1 MKLEIRLAAFSK
13 IDQINKLYED
23 LCDYLS
29 DNHNYPGWRKG
40 IYPTYQD
47 ALAGFKEQALYV
59 AVDAEKVVGSIVL
72 RHLPE
77 EGYKQVE
84 WLTENDYSKIY
95 VVYTLAVHPNY
106 LRCGVGEVLLDF
118 AERKA
123 KEEKCLSIRL
133 DVVKGNIP
141 AEKLYQK
148 CGFQYI
154 DTVSLGYEEYG
165 LPWYDLYEKKLL
177 LT

>member
-1 MKLEIRLAAFSK
+1 M
-13 IDQINKLYED
+13 
-23 LCDYLS
+23 
-29 DNHNYPGWRKG
+29 
-40 IYPTYQD
+40 
-47 ALAGFKEQALYV
+47 
-59 AVDAEKVVGSIVL
+59 

-154 DTVSLGYEEYG
+154 DTVSLGYEVYG

>member
-1 MKLEIRLAAFSK
+1 MKIEIRQAAFPD
-13 IDQINKLYED
+13 IAQINGLYED

-29 DNHNYPGWRKG
+29 ANHNYPGWRKG
-40 IYPTYQD
+40 IYPTEQD
-47 ALAGFKEQALYV
+47 ALAGFQEQALYV
-59 AVDAEKVVGSIVL
+59 AVDAEKVVGSIIL
-72 RHLPE
+72 RHVPE

-95 VVYTLAVHPNY
+95 VVYTLAVHPDY
-106 LRCGVGEVLLDF
+106 LHCGVGKALLDF
-118 AERKA
+118 AEMKA

-141 AEKLYQK
+141 AEKQYQK

-154 DTVSLGYEEYG
+154 DTVSLGYEEFG
-165 LPWYDLYEKKLL
+165 LPWYDLYEKRL
-177 LT
+177 